1 MQFSAAAN
9 STTRESYQNPARIT
23 LSQTWPRW
31 CAKSPNTKRRVGA
44 HTNSS
49 LLFSKSLF
57 TVDSSSDYYEDDDT
71 DDQEAQVGG
80 YVSEPTVGTTRT
92 QPTGKG
98 YSLSDN
104 ELEGEESET
113 EYRTNWYVKVNLSE
127 KWKIL
132 SLGIFQINGPQ
143 RRTTHDITFKFV
155 TVKRLF
161 RKDVSFMFS
170 NSSAH

>member
-9 STTRESYQNPARIT
+9 STTRESCQNPAHIT

-44 HTNSS
+44 HANSS
-49 LLFSKSLF
+49 LFSKSLF

-113 EYRTNWYVKVNLSE
+113 EYRTNWYFKFNMSKNIENL
-127 KWKIL
+127 L
-132 SLGIFQINGPQ
+132 LGIFQINGPQ

-161 RKDVSFMFS
+161 CKDVSFMFS